1 MPNSN
6 TTTIQAMLE
15 IAEAK
20 AAEARELADFAEQAM
35 AENASGLGDHAEQL
49 EYQAELLRKQIRRE
63 SA

>member
-1 MPNSN
+1 MTH

-15 IAEAK
+15 IAEKK
-20 AAEARELADFAEQAM
+20 ATAAREIADYAEQTM
-35 AENASGLGDHAEQL
+35 AENANDLADHAEQL